1 MNKARAERSAAYLK
15 QIEDK
20 KRRKKMRK
28 KTNPIIVC
36 AVAAAAVMMT
46 ACGGGNKETQAAAS
60 AEAEESSAL
69 SIETETK
76 NAPEETESVEET
88 EEAVETEAESE
99 KAAKTEEKEIEVSA
113 TANPS
118 GLDAAYAKVVDE
130 YRQMIRE
137 KWDYDKIFDTN
148 LSEMVADFYDMGAD
162 KEVGYTLFDLDGD
175 GKKELLIGETDTKL
189 PVNRVI
195 LDAYRLKNGKAEQ
208 IFVSQS
214 RNRYYLVKGSS
225 GEILVANEGSNG
237 AANSGWIYYVVS
249 GDQMKVVQSV
259 TYDAFAD
266 EENPW
271 FVSNDDDW
279 DTSND
284 TPTDETEAQNIIDSY
299 TKDYAKLDWTPIME

>member
-1 MNKARAERSAAYLK
+1 
-15 QIEDK
+15 
-20 KRRKKMRK
+20 MRK
-28 KTNPIIVC
+28 RTNPIIIC

-46 ACGGGNKETQAAAS
+46 ACGGNKETQAAAS

-76 NAPEETESVEET
+76 NAPEETESAAETEASEET
-88 EEAVETEAESE
+88 ETEAESAD
-99 KAAKTEEKEIEVSA
+99 KAEEASAKPDV
-113 TANPS
+113 S

-130 YRQMIRE
+130 YRQMIWE
-137 KWDYDKIFDTN
+137 KWDYNKLFDMN
-148 LSEMVADFYDMGAD
+148 LSVMVADFYDMGAD
-162 KEVGYTLFDLDGD
+162 KEVGYTLLDLDGD

-189 PVNRVI
+189 PVNRII
-195 LDAYRLKNGKAEQ
+195 LDAYTLKNGKAEQ

-225 GEILVANEGSNG
+225 GELLVANEGSNG
-237 AANSGWIYYVVS
+237 AASSGWIYYVVS